1 MGHAWVPG
9 GGWSP
14 PLRVCLAGVSMSFE
28 GEPESMMDE
37 FDTEM
42 VALGGER
49 VIIDIGQAD
58 GDEFGVIVPRNQ
70 GS

>member
-1 MGHAWVPG
+1 
-9 GGWSP
+9 
-14 PLRVCLAGVSMSFE
+14 
-28 GEPESMMDE
+28 MMDE

-42 VALGGER
+42 VALGRER
-49 VIIDIGQAD
+49 VIIDIEQAD